1 MILYS
6 QPEFSQPAPCPY
18 LPDRTLVY
26 SFFFAD
32 SLSGAE
38 LSWFLSRGWRKFG
51 HYFFRPACPGCR
63 ACTPLRVPVRR
74 FKPSRGQ
81 KRVLRRCSRISV
93 SFGPVRYEKELFD
106 LYHTHSRIRFGQ
118 ESTFDEFIANLHSA
132 SCPNLLARYE
142 HEGRLLGAGYLDHGS
157 DGLSSVY
164 FVFDPAVSNLSPGI
178 FSVLREIEETKQR
191 GLAHYY
197 LGYVVPGCERMAYK
211 AGFNPHQL
219 FCWEDGLWHED
230 GEKPTS
236 PSPGILHP
244 FSGWTGP
251 D

>member
-106 LYHTHSRIRFGQ
+106 LYHTHSRVRFGQ

-178 FSVLREIEETKQR
+178 FSVLREIEETKNG
-191 GLAHYY
+191 GL
-197 LGYVVPGCERMAYK
+197 
-211 AGFNPHQL
+211 
-219 FCWEDGLWHED
+219 
-230 GEKPTS
+230 PTTT
-236 PSPGILHP
+236 
-244 FSGWTGP
+244 WVM
-251 D
+251 

>member
-6 QPEFSQPAPCPY
+6 KPEFSPPAPCPY

-81 KRVLRRCSRISV
+81 KRVLRRCNHINV

-106 LYHTHSRIRFGQ
+106 LYHSHSRVRFAQ

-132 SCPNLLARYE
+132 PCPNLLARYE
-142 HEGRLLGAGYLDHGS
+142 YDGRLLGAGARRLLLLETRQSAPRRAPLRRLRRHPDARI
-157 DGLSSVY
+157 
-164 FVFDPAVSNLSPGI
+164 FVPWNGDFLFFRMISRGI
-178 FSVLREIEETKQR
+178 RR
-191 GLAHYY
+191 
-197 LGYVVPGCERMAYK
+197 R
-211 AGFNPHQL
+211 
-219 FCWEDGLWHED
+219 
-230 GEKPTS
+230 
-236 PSPGILHP
+236 
-244 FSGWTGP
+244 
-251 D
+251 